1 MTWLDNDDISFRTAY
16 MQQRRTIVAFIA
28 MFSIT
33 GRSTCIALVVAIA
46 IHMSEAFS
54 AATSNS
60 VVQSRNDPTASKTA
74 PAKLSSNVL
83 PLQQNW
89 WPVALVNTLDKHSP
103 NAERVLNKDLV
114 LWFDGE
120 DWICMDDMCA
130 HRFAPLSE
138 GRVFQSNDDTSNR
151 RCLSCSYHG
160 WEFDSRGSCS
170 KIPQALDPT
179 KAAKSARVASYPVQI
194 GAGIVWVWPDE
205 SSSPFA
211 ETVPLPISPMLHQ
224 WEKEYPQSAYQR
236 EIPYGYELLAEN
248 VIDMSHLPFSHH
260 EVLSSRDNG
269 VHLPLKML
277 SLDEKEKVWEKER
290 SSIYSN
296 ATESDKVLPAYQVEI
311 KQGKAQF
318 SDPIFTYNLMGTNEA
333 DENSTSHLG
342 FYPPSHIRYHRTPKS
357 GLSSNTELFVC
368 PQSAGKCRVII
379 FNPFEGGMK
388 KLRVDA
394 TKSRNRFEFLS
405 KIGQYLLR
413 KAILKNFMGVENHLL
428 ASSVFDGDNIFLA
441 LQGERLAKNS
451 LDYTDYMVPSSAD
464 SLSKIFRKWLDRA
477 AEATRCT
484 GTQADR
490 LVEAA
495 VGVSLDGSSPYTA
508 LPQQSRRELL
518 DRYNSHTKSCSVC
531 SQALS
536 KLETRRKIL
545 NFALPTFFGATGASL
560 IASTL
565 AFSVFESANLHSKLI
580 AKMSTRLFG
589 SCLLMSFFSV
599 LLKSS
604 TEKSIQKFYYVEHS
618 HQD

>member
-1 MTWLDNDDISFRTAY
+1 MIS
-16 MQQRRTIVAFIA
+16 I
-28 MFSIT
+28 S
-33 GRSTCIALVVAIA
+33 GRSICIAFAAALATQHA
-46 IHMSEAFS
+46 SEAFS
-54 AATSNS
+54 ATTSNS
-60 VVQSRNDPTASKTA
+60 VVNARNDLTASKTA

-89 WPVALVNTLDKHSP
+89 WPVALVNTLDEHSP

-120 DWICMDDMCA
+120 DWRCMDDMCA

-138 GRVFQSNDDTSNR
+138 GRVFQSNDDTNSR

-160 WEFDSRGSCS
+160 WEFDSQGSCT
-170 KIPQALDPT
+170 KVPQALDPT

-211 ETVPLPISPMLHQ
+211 ETVPLPISPMLQQ

-269 VHLPLKML
+269 VHLPFKML
-277 SLDEKEKVWEKER
+277 SLDEKEQVWEKER

-318 SDPIFTYNLMGTNEA
+318 SDPIFTYNLMGTHEA

-394 TKSRNRFEFLS
+394 TKSKNRFEFLS

-413 KAILKNFMGVENHLL
+413 KVILKKYMGVENHLL
-428 ASSVFDGDNIFLA
+428 TSSVFDGDNIFLA
-441 LQGERLAKNS
+441 LQGERLAKNR

-464 SLSKIFRKWLDRA
+464 TLSKIFRKWLDLA
-477 AEATRCT
+477 AEATRRT
-484 GTQADR
+484 GCKEADNI
-490 LVEAA
+490 VESA

-508 LPQQSRRELL
+508 LPQQSGRELL
-518 DRYNSHTKSCSVC
+518 DRYNSHTRSCPVC

-536 KLETRRKIL
+536 KLETRKNIL
-545 NFALPTFFGATGASL
+545 TLALPTFFSATGASL
-560 IASTL
+560 IASIL
-565 AFSVFESANLHSKLI
+565 AVSVFESANLPSKVI
-580 AKMSTRLFG
+580 AKISTRLFG
-589 SCLLMSFFSV
+589 SCLLMSVFSV
-599 LLKSS
+599 LLKSR

-618 HQD
+618 HQ